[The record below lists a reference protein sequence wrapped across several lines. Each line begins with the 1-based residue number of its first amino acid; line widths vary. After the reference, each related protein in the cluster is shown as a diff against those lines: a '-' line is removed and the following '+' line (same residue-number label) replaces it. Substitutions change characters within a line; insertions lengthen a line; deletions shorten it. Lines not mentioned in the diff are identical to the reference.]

1 MSSVPFFN
9 VIYRMTRTAWGNCQG
24 SLFRMPPAGLTY
36 LQTAGKKDVI
46 DLPILNEDDLDEQFV
61 RGSGPGGQATN
72 KTSNCVVLRHI
83 PTGIVVKCHQTRSVE
98 TNRKRARDIM
108 KEKLEVSFK
117 GEDSEIL
124 KKQKDSIQRKHEK
137 RKKAND
143 NLEKKRRFKE
153 TLMAD
158 SKPGDD
164 MR

>member
-1 MSSVPFFN
+1 MWNLGTTSSTACTVEVLSFKAKLTDRQTPCYEMSSVPFFN

-83 PTGIVVKCHQTRSVE
+83 PTGIVVKV
-98 TNRKRARDIM
+98 KI
-108 KEKLEVSFK
+108 
-117 GEDSEIL
+117 IL
-124 KKQKDSIQRKHEK
+124 QC
-137 RKKAND
+137 A
-143 NLEKKRRFKE
+143 E
-153 TLMAD
+153 TL
-158 SKPGDD
+158 SLVISSVICL
-164 MR
+164 

>member
-1 MSSVPFFN
+1 
-9 VIYRMTRTAWGNCQG
+9 
-24 SLFRMPPAGLTY
+24 
-36 LQTAGKKDVI
+36 
-46 DLPILNEDDLDEQFV
+46 
-61 RGSGPGGQATN
+61 
-72 KTSNCVVLRHI
+72 
-83 PTGIVVKCHQTRSVE
+83 
-98 TNRKRARDIM
+98 M